1 MYKDD
6 YIFPVFMNSSSFW
19 MKDIVDAKKAILSI
33 DEIKNFNTNLRLKMS
48 SLYDLDKQGDTI
60 SSKILIDHIQS
71 YKLPI
76 KDMYDING
84 DLLHQDYFKKIISN
98 TNLENIKDFTT
109 IKYGMSIKKTSVR
122 SFQIGRAHV

>member
-109 IKYGMSIKKTSVR
+109 IKYGMSIKKTSYEV
-122 SFQIGRAHV
+122 SP